1 MAWLKESQPF
11 GTELEF
17 RVLRCLES
25 DRDARVIAGVKR
37 AFDAGRRD
45 GMSVELY
52 VEGARPHLF
61 QFEGGIR
68 QFFF

>member
-1 MAWLKESQPF
+1 
-11 GTELEF
+11 
-17 RVLRCLES
+17 LRCLES

-52 VEGARPHLF
+52 GRRALVPILF